1 MPTISSRLHSISA
14 VIIGLLLISS
24 NVIAANLLT
33 MRDGRQLR
41 FRSIR
46 YQERTEEYIVITE
59 AGRFPI
65 PAADVREVRVS
76 EPERWIEGTHLLNNQ
91 RYDDAI
97 SVFRDIMRDY
107 NKLGGWDLR
116 ARGKLAQAYAAQG
129 EHIRALAQYEA
140 LFEEISPT
148 VQQRRNYWDSL
159 LAADRYSTLK
169 RELDNVIAEGR
180 REEVAAAYL
189 MRGRVH
195 DAEGNTMEALFDYLR
210 THILFEEIED
220 VQPEALY
227 RAADRLDALRDA
239 RADELRSRLRERYP
253 RSEYARRAQ

>member
-1 MPTISSRLHSISA
+1 MTITARPARFIIA
-14 VIIGLLLISS
+14 GIIGVLLVSS
-24 NVIAANLLT
+24 NVLAANVLT
-33 MRDGRQLR
+33 RHDGRQLR

-46 YQERTEEYIVITE
+46 YQERTDEYIVITE

-65 PAADVREVRVS
+65 PADDVRNVQVS
-76 EPERWIEGTHLLNNQ
+76 EPERWIEGTHLLSNQ

-116 ARGKLAQAYAAQG
+116 ARHKLAQAYAAQG
-129 EHIRALAQYEA
+129 EHIRAIAQYDA

-148 VQQRRNYWDSL
+148 VQQKRNYWDSL
-159 LAADRYSTLK
+159 LAAERFNILK
-169 RELDNVIAEGR
+169 NELGKVIGEGQREA
-180 REEVAAAYL
+180 VAAAHL

-210 THILFEEIED
+210 THILFEEVEE

-227 RAADRLDALRDA
+227 RAAGRLDALRDA
-239 RADELRSRLRERYP
+239 RADEMRKLLRERYP
-253 RSEYARRAQ
+253 RSEFARRAQ